1 MPRWFP
7 LSVSGYHIREAG
19 ATAVDELAFTLANGF
34 AYVEAAGAAGL
45 DVDDLAP
52 RVSFF
57 FDAALDLFEE
67 VAKFRA
73 ARRLWATWLHD
84 RYGARHPA
92 SLRCRFHVQ
101 TSGASLTAQQPEV
114 NLVRTSLEALAAVL
128 GGTQSLHTNGLDE
141 ALGLPSDRA
150 SRLALRTQQ
159 VIAHETGVP
168 LVADPLGGSWF
179 VEELTDEV
187 ERRVEEVLAQ
197 IEDLGDG
204 SMLEGVYAGIERGW
218 FQARIARSAYA
229 FERDVADGRR
239 VVVGVNR
246 FTDADDGGGTELD
259 AHAVEAAMEERQVKR
274 LAEVRASRSG
284 EAVVSALARLK
295 ADAGDPAVNL
305 MPAIL
310 DAVRAYATL
319 GEIVGALAAVFGRW
333 SEDAVL

>member
-34 AYVEAAGAAGL
+34 AYVEAASAAGM
-45 DVDDLAP
+45 DVDELAP

-57 FDAALDLFEE
+57 FDASMDLFEE
-67 VAKFRA
+67 IAKFRA

-84 RYGARHPA
+84 RYGARDPA

-101 TSGASLTAQQPEV
+101 TAGASLTAQQPEV
-114 NLVRTSLEALAAVL
+114 NLVRTALEALVAVL

-159 VIAHETGVP
+159 VIAYETGVP

-187 ERRVEEVLAQ
+187 ARRVEGVLAQ
-197 IEDLGDG
+197 VEGLGDG

-218 FQARIARSAYA
+218 FQARIAESAYA
-229 FERDVADGRR
+229 FERDVAEGRR

-246 FTDADDGGGTELD
+246 FTDGDEAGGTDVD
-259 AHAVEAAMEERQVKR
+259 AHVVEADMEERQLKR
-274 LAEVRASRSG
+274 LAEIRAARSG
-284 EAVVSALARLK
+284 EAVASALARVT
-295 ADAGDPAVNL
+295 ADAREPDVNL
-305 MPAIL
+305 VPAIL

-319 GEIVGALAAVFGRW
+319 GEIVEALAAVFGRW